1 VSNRPSGC
9 PEWLPGAA
17 CRQLCKEVIEM
28 LSLEMIGILGV
39 SLALVTYAM
48 VLTQLRR
55 WRLATLRGTDQTA
68 TA

>member
-1 VSNRPSGC
+1 
-9 PEWLPGAA
+9 
-17 CRQLCKEVIEM
+17 M